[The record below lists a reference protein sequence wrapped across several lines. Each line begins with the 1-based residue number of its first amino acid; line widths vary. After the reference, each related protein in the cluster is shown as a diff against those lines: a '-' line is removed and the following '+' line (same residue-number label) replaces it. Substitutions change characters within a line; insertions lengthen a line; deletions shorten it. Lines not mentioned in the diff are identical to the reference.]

1 MVEGVHNTVNRG
13 TVLHTQ
19 YGSHWNMLKGG
30 WRYRGKVRYGNCSG
44 ILSYLFKAIWF
55 VFKCS

>member
-19 YGSHWNMLKGG
+19 YGSPWKEVEDTEID
-30 WRYRGKVRYGNCSG
+30 R
-44 ILSYLFKAIWF
+44 
-55 VFKCS
+55 

>member
-19 YGSHWNMLKGG
+19 YDSPWKGVEDT
-30 WRYRGKVRYGNCSG
+30 RYRGNYKVRFYQTS
-44 ILSYLFKAIWF
+44 K
-55 VFKCS
+55 